1 MKYLVDTDWVI
12 DHFRGVELIT
22 RKLEDAASQGIAIS
36 MISLAEIYEGIFASK
51 NQKKSQQLLDGFLTF
66 DLRVLG
72 INEDICRIFGRER
85 ANMRKEGQLI
95 GDMDLLIASTA
106 INYNL
111 TILTNNKKH
120 FEKVSGLIIFSVE
133 NKS

>member
-22 RKLEDAASQGIAIS
+22 RKLEDTASQGIAIS

-51 NQKKSQQLLDGFLTF
+51 NQKKSQQLLDEFLTH
-66 DLRVLG
+66 DLKVLG

-85 ANMRKEGQLI
+85 ASMRKEGQLI

-111 TILTNNKKH
+111 TILTNNQ
-120 FEKVSGLIIFSVE
+120 
-133 NKS
+133 

>member
-36 MISLAEIYEGIFASK
+36 MVSLAEIYEGIFASK